1 MTGFSKQFLDELA
14 AISGRLDTALV
25 DELAERLGEV
35 RDTGGRLF
43 ILGIGGGAGNAG
55 HAVCDLRGLAGFDA
69 YAPTDNPASLTALT
83 NDHGWRYAFS
93 RWLEDSR
100 LGPRDAVL
108 VFSVGG
114 GSEDPPVS
122 VNLVEAVRLATE
134 RGAFVCGVVGPD
146 GGETARLADVCIR
159 VPVADLTFR
168 TTHTE
173 IIQSV
178 VWHMLATHPRL
189 NTVTPLWE
197 TLRP

>member
-25 DELAERLGEV
+25 DDLAERLGEV

-43 ILGIGGGAGNAG
+43 VLGIGGGAGNAG

-93 RWLEDSR
+93 RWLEGSR

-197 TLRP
+197 TLRS

>member
-1 MTGFSKQFLDELA
+1 MDELA